1 MSGFVSLL
9 FAPAS
14 RPDRFAKALAA
25 GAQAVIFDL
34 EDSVPEAGKAGARAA
49 LAQFLGAGRSGG
61 PGRVV
66 RINRLERA
74 EGRADLQA
82 LCGLDVDA
90 VMLPKVEA
98 AEPLAEAA
106 RALEQAGSRASLI
119 ALVESARGVGRVE
132 SIAGQ
137 APARLSA
144 LMFGAADYAAD
155 LGLQAGGRRADF
167 ARDRIV
173 NAAAMAGVAAI
184 DSPFFDIAD
193 PAGLE
198 ADCAMARAMGF
209 AGKAAIHPSQV
220 GPIEQAFA
228 LIEAERTLA
237 ARILAAGGDGA
248 AAVLDGKMIDE
259 AVVRWARRAAGGA
272 R

>member
-1 MSGFVSLL
+1 VSGYVSLL
-9 FAPAS
+9 FVPGS
-14 RPDRFAKALAA
+14 RPDRFDKALAA

-34 EDSVPEAGKAGARAA
+34 EDSVPEAGKAQARAA
-49 LAQFLGAGRSGG
+49 LAQFLAAGRSGG

-74 EGRADLQA
+74 EGRADLEA
-82 LCGLDVDA
+82 LRGLDVDA
-90 VMLPKVEA
+90 LMLPKVEA
-98 AEPLAEAA
+98 AAPLAEAA
-106 RALEQAGSRASLI
+106 QALEQAGSRATLI
-119 ALVESARGVGRVE
+119 ALVESARGVGRIE
-132 SIAGQ
+132 AIAEQ

-155 LGLQAGGRRADF
+155 LGLQTGGRRADF

-184 DSPFFDIAD
+184 DSPYFDIAD
-193 PAGLE
+193 AAGLA
-198 ADCAMARAMGF
+198 ADCGMARAMGF
-209 AGKAAIHPSQV
+209 SGKAAIHPSQI
-220 GPIEQAFA
+220 GPIAQAFA
-228 LIEAERTLA
+228 FTDDERTLA

-259 AVVRWARRAAGGA
+259 AIVRWARRVAGDA